1 MAEWF
6 ERWFG
11 EEYLAL
17 YPHRDERD
25 AAAAIALVERELK
38 GRRIERALDLACG
51 AGRHSRLLNDRW
63 WTVGLDLSPIL
74 LRVARENDPS
84 GDYVRADMRI
94 LPIRDSSLDLVTNLF
109 TSFGY
114 FASDAEHLRVLKEV
128 ARVLR
133 ASGIFVLDFLNS
145 AYVRRNIVARD
156 EQEIGGVV
164 VEQRR
169 SISADGRF
177 VIKRITSR
185 PDGRGF
191 VERVRLFDRNELEQ
205 MLMAANLTVR
215 ATYGDYSGSPA
226 SDAAPRSVF
235 FAERE

>member
-17 YPHRDERD
+17 YPHRDDED
-25 AAAAIALVERELK
+25 AAAAIALVEREVK
-38 GRRIERALDLACG
+38 GRRIDRALDLACG

-74 LRVARENDPS
+74 LRVARENDPT
-84 GDYVRADMRI
+84 GDYVRADMRV
-94 LPIRDSSLDLVTNLF
+94 LPIRDSSLDLVANLF

-114 FASDAEHLRVLKEV
+114 FDSDAEHLLVLKEV

-133 ASGIFVLDFLNS
+133 TNGIFVLDFLNS
-145 AYVRRNIVARD
+145 PYVRRTIVPRD

-164 VEQRR
+164 VEQQRW
-169 SISADGRF
+169 ISDDGRF
-177 VIKRITSR
+177 VVKRITSR
-185 PDGRGF
+185 PDGRTF
-191 VERVRLFDRNELEQ
+191 VERVRLFDRAELDQ
-205 MLMAANLTVR
+205 MLRTAKLSVR
-215 ATYGDYSGSPA
+215 ATYGDYSGSAA
-226 SDAAPRSVF
+226 SDAAPRLIF
-235 FAERE
+235 FAERR

>member
-17 YPHRDERD
+17 YPHRDEQD
-25 AAAAIALVERELK
+25 AAEAIALIERELK

-51 AGRHSRLLNDRW
+51 PGRHARLLNDRW
-63 WTVGLDLSPIL
+63 WTVGLDLSAIL
-74 LRVARENDPS
+74 LRVARENDPH

-94 LPIRDSSLDLVTNLF
+94 LPIRDASLDLVTNLF

-114 FASDAEHLRVLKEV
+114 FESDAEHQQVLKEV
-128 ARVLR
+128 AQVLR
-133 ASGIFVLDFLNS
+133 AGGIFVLDFLN
-145 AYVRRNIVARD
+145 ATYVRRNIVPRD
-156 EQEIGGVV
+156 EQEVGGVV

-169 SISADGRF
+169 SISDDGRF

-185 PDGRGF
+185 PDGRSF
-191 VERVRLFDRNELEQ
+191 VERVRLFDREELGQ
-205 MLMAANLTVR
+205 MLRKAKLSVR
-215 ATYGDYSGSPA
+215 ATYGDYSGA
-226 SDAAPRSVF
+226 AMSDDAPRSVF